1 MQSNKKRTKTKK
13 KREKRKEQNGIK
25 LYRSCNAVCLQA
37 KGLWMRLWIRCT
49 RAPRLITRNNKIMRK
64 IEIRRFFAPI
74 LTFLPFFHSLS
85 RKRFLEERIS
95 SSFAGGPRSA
105 FNPANRWSF
114 TRLEY
119 AYDSLQIPFID
130 TNRKEGKEDRIME
143 NFERLNREQS
153 VMHRFTT
160 IYVCKYS
167 FRSNLSIDLF
177 VKLTKI
183 TLVARQS
190 PRNLIVYRGN
200 FFATTFGAKVTRWKK
215 RGGGRSKRR

>member
-1 MQSNKKRTKTKK
+1 
-13 KREKRKEQNGIK
+13 
-25 LYRSCNAVCLQA
+25 
-37 KGLWMRLWIRCT
+37 
-49 RAPRLITRNNKIMRK
+49 MRK

-160 IYVCKYS
+160 IYVSFQSIYS
-167 FRSNLSIDLF
+167 LN
-177 VKLTKI
+177 
-183 TLVARQS
+183 
-190 PRNLIVYRGN
+190 
-200 FFATTFGAKVTRWKK
+200 
-215 RGGGRSKRR
+215 

>member
-95 SSFAGGPRSA
+95 SSFAGGPRPA

-160 IYVCKYS
+160 IYVSFQSIYS
-167 FRSNLSIDLF
+167 LNWQR
-177 VKLTKI
+177 
-183 TLVARQS
+183 
-190 PRNLIVYRGN
+190 
-200 FFATTFGAKVTRWKK
+200 
-215 RGGGRSKRR
+215 